1 MCVVQG
7 GVGGARGVFASSGRN
22 KPEAESDSSEGKG
35 VSETGWS
42 LGFAT

>member
-7 GVGGARGVFASSGRN
+7 GAWGARGVFASAGRN
-22 KPEAESDSSEGKG
+22 KPEAESDYSEGKG
-35 VSETGWS
+35 VSEMGWS